1 MRYISQLFRGS
12 RKRLG
17 RQLAATRPYYYLGES
32 IALTRLRCGH
42 FIYVDPLEESVCAHL
57 IAHGEWETNVR
68 NVVLSLVQPGD
79 HVLEVGGHVGYYT
92 LGLAQ
97 KVGAKGS
104 VTTFEANP
112 RLAALSR
119 RSVRMNGYGGR
130 VDIRQQA
137 VTDVAGRLRFAVS
150 RQFAGGGHL
159 YVWDGALGADTEI
172 IEVEGVRLDDLELA
186 DIKLIRIDA
195 EGSEPLI
202 LRGGEK
208 LLDRPDIVL
217 CIEWDLLQMRSRVQ
231 PGEFISWLTGR
242 GFRFWKITKSEDLVH
257 VEAGELLDLLPCD
270 LVVARECPV
279 PAREKR
285 GRP

>member
-1 MRYISQLFRGS
+1 MR
-12 RKRLG
+12 
-17 RQLAATRPYYYLGES
+17 A
-32 IALTRLRCGH
+32 ALTGRTHGRSDQAQQNIRSTLANGE
-42 FIYVDPLEESVCAHL
+42 PST
-57 IAHGEWETNVR
+57 HGEWETNIR
-68 NVVLSLVQPGD
+68 SVVLGLVQPGD

-97 KVGAKGS
+97 KVGSTGS

-119 RSVRMNGYGGR
+119 RSVRLNGYGGR
-130 VDIRQQA
+130 VEIRQQA

-172 IEVEGVRLDDLELA
+172 IEVEGVRLDDLDMP

-208 LLDRPDIVL
+208 LLRRPDITL
-217 CIEWDLLQMRSRVQ
+217 CIEWDLVQMRSRVQ
-231 PGEFISWLTGR
+231 PEMFISWLTDR
-242 GFRFWKITKSEDLVH
+242 DFLFWRITKNSELVQ
-257 VEAGELLDLLPCD
+257 VEAVELLSLPPCD
-270 LVVARECPV
+270 LVVAREQPV
-279 PAREKR
+279 LAR
-285 GRP
+285 

>member
-1 MRYISQLFRGS
+1 MRYISQFFGGR
-12 RKRLG
+12 RKRLR

-42 FIYVDPLEESVCAHL
+42 FIYVDPLEESVCSHL
-57 IAHGEWETNVR
+57 IAHGEWETSVR

-92 LGLAQ
+92 LGMAQ
-97 KVGAKGS
+97 KVGSSGS

-112 RLAALSR
+112 RLAALSC

-130 VDIRQQA
+130 VHIRQQA

-159 YVWDGALGADTEI
+159 YLWDGALGADTEI
-172 IEVEGVRLDDLELA
+172 IEVEGVRLDDLDVP
-186 DIKLIRIDA
+186 DIKFIRIDA

-208 LLDRPDIVL
+208 FLQRQDIIL
-217 CIEWDLLQMRSRVQ
+217 CIEWDVIQMRSRSR
-231 PGEFISWLTGR
+231 PEEFVSWLVDLD
-242 GFRFWKITKSEDLVH
+242 FLFWRITNSSQLVH
-257 VEAGELLDLLPCD
+257 VGISELLNLPPCD
-270 LVVARECPV
+270 LVIARERPNL
-279 PAREKR
+279 ALEKN